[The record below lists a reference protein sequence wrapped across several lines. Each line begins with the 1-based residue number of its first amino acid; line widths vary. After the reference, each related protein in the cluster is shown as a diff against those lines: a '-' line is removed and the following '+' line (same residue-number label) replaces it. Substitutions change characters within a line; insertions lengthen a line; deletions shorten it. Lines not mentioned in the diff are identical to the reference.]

1 MFDKVA
7 KMLARQFSVSQD
19 EITMDTHLVD
29 DLGADSLDFVE
40 LVNTLEEEYDLFIND
55 EEVQGIFTVR
65 QIIEFLESKV

>member
-1 MFDKVA
+1 MFEKVT
-7 KMLARQFSVSQD
+7 KLLARQFSVPQD

>member
-1 MFDKVA
+1 MFEKVT
-7 KMLARQFSVSQD
+7 KLLARQFSVPQD
-19 EITMDTHLVD
+19 EITRDTHLVD